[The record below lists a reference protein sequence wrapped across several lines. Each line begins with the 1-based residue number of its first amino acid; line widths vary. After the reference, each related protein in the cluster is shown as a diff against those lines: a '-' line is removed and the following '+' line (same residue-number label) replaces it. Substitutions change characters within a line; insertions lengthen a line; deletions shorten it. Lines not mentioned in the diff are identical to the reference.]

1 MAQHQL
7 AFSSIEICTA
17 PHFSLQKAPYLLP
30 SPQLFFILWSLLRR
44 FHQRA
49 SNRSCL
55 SLFLGTEASRFCVCV
70 CVQLRLCCSRQA
82 EGVPQIQR
90 SCYLPWQPQ
99 KKQKKRQEK
108 REQNGSFSSFFFV
121 VVVVIVFFYAFN
133 LLPIILLFTA

>member
-30 SPQLFFILWSLLRR
+30 SPQLFFYFMEFTSPFSSAGKQSFLFISFPRHGSL
-44 FHQRA
+44 
-49 SNRSCL
+49 S
-55 SLFLGTEASRFCVCV
+55 FLCVCV
-70 CVQLRLCCSRQA
+70 CNFVCVVQDKLR
-82 EGVPQIQR
+82 E
-90 SCYLPWQPQ
+90 YLKYNVRVTYPGNL
-99 KKQKKRQEK
+99 KIKQKKRQEK